1 MIKFKVET
9 LSTGDVMITAHDRN
23 FSESV
28 IIKDGGGDENAAAM
42 NMFLNQLTA
51 KVKHK
56 DAGVTDND
64 KTNTDKQRTF

>member
-9 LSTGDVMITAHDRN
+9 LSTGDVMITAKDRN
-23 FSESV
+23 ISESV

-51 KVKHK
+51 KVKH
-56 DAGVTDND
+56 ND
-64 KTNTDKQRTF
+64 KRD

>member
-23 FSESV
+23 ISESV

-42 NMFLNQLTA
+42 SEFLNQLTA
-51 KVKHK
+51 KVKH
-56 DAGVTDND
+56 ND
-64 KTNTDKQRTF
+64 KRD

>member
-1 MIKFKVET
+1 MKFNVE
-9 LSTGDVMITAHDRN
+9 LMENGKDLMITAHDRN

-51 KVKHK
+51 KVKH
-56 DAGVTDND
+56 ND
-64 KTNTDKQRTF
+64 KRD